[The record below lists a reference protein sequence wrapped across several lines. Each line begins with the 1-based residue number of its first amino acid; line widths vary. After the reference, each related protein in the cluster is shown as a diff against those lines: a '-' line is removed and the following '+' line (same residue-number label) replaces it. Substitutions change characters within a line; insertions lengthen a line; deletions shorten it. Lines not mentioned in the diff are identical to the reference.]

1 MVAFGKLEPTQPDE
15 PHDRGLQS
23 RDRKMGLTDMSD
35 IQATSLSGAERY
47 RQIARPSAPLNSPST
62 QAAASQAAASQ
73 AGGANRIAD
82 RSADRV
88 EISQLARELAQQEA
102 KNEAPIRQDLVDRV
116 RAEIAAGTYDTPER
130 LNGAID
136 GLVDDLRLEA

>member
-1 MVAFGKLEPTQPDE
+1 
-15 PHDRGLQS
+15 
-23 RDRKMGLTDMSD
+23 MSD
-35 IQATSLSGAERY
+35 IQSLGISGADRY
-47 RQIARPSAPLNSPST
+47 RQVSSPASVPNRTPPERSADS
-62 QAAASQAAASQ
+62 
-73 AGGANRIAD
+73 I

-88 EISQLARELAQQEA
+88 EISQLARELAEQDRG
-102 KNEAPIRQDLVDRV
+102 EAPIRQDLVDRV